1 MWLFVW
7 RYVFEIKETIFI
19 DQKWQAFV
27 EIVLVMQKEINEFL
41 AGGSLQLMHLSI
53 LEVDLVNELWEW
65 VYRTKRKQKII
76 RSP

>member
-53 LEVDLVNELWEW
+53 LEVDLEKWIMRMSLQNKKKTENN
-65 VYRTKRKQKII
+65 
-76 RSP
+76 